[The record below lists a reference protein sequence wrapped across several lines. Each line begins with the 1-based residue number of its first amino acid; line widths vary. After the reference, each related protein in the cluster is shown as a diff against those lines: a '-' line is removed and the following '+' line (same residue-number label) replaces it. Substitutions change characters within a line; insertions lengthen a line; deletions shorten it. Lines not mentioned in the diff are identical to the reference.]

1 MMAKIIPNLGGEM
14 HIHIHEVQKPPNR
27 LNLNSSAR
35 RHIIIIF
42 LRVKE
47 KERIVRAAK
56 EKREVVYKI
65 IGWFLNR
72 SCSDQQRMEW
82 DIQNT
87 ERK

>member
-1 MMAKIIPNLGGEM
+1 MMAKIIPNLGREM
-14 HIHIHEVQKPPNR
+14 HIHIHEVQKTPNR
-27 LNLNSSAR
+27 LNLNRSAT

-65 IGWFLNR
+65 IG
-72 SCSDQQRMEW
+72 
-82 DIQNT
+82 
-87 ERK
+87 